1 MNLGGDGLGVR
12 TSADDN
18 ATDGACAFA
27 HDLDACAVEDEA
39 IPEALLRHVALE
51 DARELVAPRE
61 VEHSPRRCA
70 RPFENGVAQARQVV
84 RADEEQR
91 R

>member
-1 MNLGGDGLGVR
+1 MNLGGVGLGVR
-12 TSADDN
+12 TSADDD

-51 DARELVAPRE
+51 DASKLVAPGE
-61 VEHSPRRCA
+61 VVQEPR
-70 RPFENGVAQARQVV
+70 
-84 RADEEQR
+84 
-91 R
+91 